1 MKVPRNLVISFAVI
15 LLAVFVYLIIT
26 MKRTFVRY
34 NGRLPYVWNY
44 DLNQTLSK
52 YLQTYPT
59 RGVLLLTGPYQCG
72 KSRAMNIAADFMIKN
87 KQFVIN
93 VDATT
98 ARTPYDVVELFKSAI
113 YNGLTSAYSF
123 VSYSR
128 IRSASELFPPNS
140 QLEIEA
146 LDPALSTIYAA
157 LAKDL
162 DNSLINPYS
171 IVSFFDT
178 LELLYGKLNAVIFI
192 HGLETL
198 KSIAPILYQTA
209 LSRIGRRLLYNDNVP
224 IVCEVRDSSFRL
236 TQPTLPSYVILYEM
250 RELRDPTH
258 DWIVSTRAFSSIEMR
273 KVLERFGGHG
283 GTIER
288 VFEDLKV
295 GIGIDESVEAQQSA
309 VKTHLRKM
317 LTGDVPSVLAKLCY
331 MNGTMR
337 VQEKGDLMP
346 IVNLLKS
353 GHLYLSDNGTLKVA
367 HKGVREALCGKR
379 V

>member
-1 MKVPRNLVISFAVI
+1 
-15 LLAVFVYLIIT
+15 

-34 NGRLPYVWNY
+34 KGRLPYVWNY
-44 DLNQTLSK
+44 DFNQTISK

-59 RGVLLLTGPYQCG
+59 RGVFLITGPYQCG

-98 ARTPYDVVELFKSAI
+98 ARSPADVIELFKSAI

-123 VSYSR
+123 VSYSK

-140 QLEIEA
+140 QLEIES
-146 LDPALSTIYAA
+146 LDPYLSVIYAA

-178 LELLYGKLNAVIFI
+178 LELLYGKLNPVLFI
-192 HGLETL
+192 HGLDNL
-198 KSIAPILYQTA
+198 KSIAPILYKFA
-209 LSRIGRRLLYNDNVP
+209 LQRVERRLIYNDNVP

-236 TQPTLPSYVILYEM
+236 NLTTLPSYVILYEM

-258 DWIVSTRAFSSIEMR
+258 DWIVSTRAFSSVEMR
-273 KVLERFGGHG
+273 KLLERFGGHG

-295 GIGIDESVEAQQSA
+295 GIGIDESIEAQQSA
-309 VKTHLRKM
+309 VSAHLRKM
-317 LTGDVPSVLAKLCY
+317 LSSGVPSVLAKLCY
-331 MNGTMR
+331 MNGTMNAAG
-337 VQEKGDLMP
+337 EKEEMKT
-346 IVNLLKS
+346 IENLLKS
-353 GHLYLSDNGTLKVA
+353 GHLYLTQNGTVKVA
-367 HKGVREALCGKR
+367 HRGVREALCGKR
-379 V
+379 IH